1 MSYFQICII
10 LAVEYLRLYKCV
22 GVSRHV
28 GVGPGDTCHCIRTTI
43 GAVAGQKSTMKKVC
57 LLLLAVFNLSQ
68 AVLYRRTVSY
78 EGELVAQ
85 W

>member
-1 MSYFQICII
+1 MH
-10 LAVEYLRLYKCV
+10 AVCGCV
-22 GVSRHV
+22 TCGGVVELH
-28 GVGPGDTCHCIRTTI
+28 I
-43 GAVAGQKSTMKKVC
+43 AGQKSTMKVC

-68 AVLYRRTVSY
+68 AALYRRTVSY